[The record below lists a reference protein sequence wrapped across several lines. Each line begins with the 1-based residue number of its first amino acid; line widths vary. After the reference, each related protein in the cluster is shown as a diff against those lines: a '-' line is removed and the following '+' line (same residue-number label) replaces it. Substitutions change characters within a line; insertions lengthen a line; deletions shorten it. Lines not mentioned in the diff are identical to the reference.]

1 MHASEELK
9 WLALNGTRA
18 VQTLFP
24 CSQVLAPPLQVQGG
38 SLRQGQRPAQVRTRE
53 RHYTAPR
60 GLGACTDF
68 STTSAEFLQLQKLLQ
83 LFVSAFESWP
93 APGLWSPPLELCI
106 ELLLSLLEACSFS
119 KILELFVAAV
129 ALAPPA
135 SSQLLE
141 LSLVASCLCMN
152 FVQPHPWE
160 PNCPASSCCGSGPEQ
175 ASAPSTLR
183 KSFLPPHGPIAHAT
197 T

>member
-83 LFVSAFESWP
+83 LQ
-93 APGLWSPPLELCI
+93 ELCRGGG
-106 ELLLSLLEACSFS
+106 EVCAGTQASRCC
-119 KILELFVAAV
+119 VV
-129 ALAPPA
+129 ALA
-135 SSQLLE
+135 SSHLCRP
-141 LSLVASCLCMN
+141 LSLP
-152 FVQPHPWE
+152 Q
-160 PNCPASSCCGSGPEQ
+160 
-175 ASAPSTLR
+175 
-183 KSFLPPHGPIAHAT
+183 
-197 T
+197 